1 MKSLTAV
8 IGISLLV
15 GACSSPASPPPQRS
29 AAPEPTSAGPE
40 GVTKVV
46 AEVRGIT

>member
-1 MKSLTAV
+1 MRSLTV
-8 IGISLLV
+8 LIEMSLLV
-15 GACSSPASPPPQRS
+15 VACSSPSSAPQTS

>member
-1 MKSLTAV
+1 MKSLTML
-8 IGISLLV
+8 IGASLLV
-15 GACSSPASPPPQRS
+15 GACSSPASSPQTS
-29 AAPEPTSAGPE
+29 AAPEPASAGQ